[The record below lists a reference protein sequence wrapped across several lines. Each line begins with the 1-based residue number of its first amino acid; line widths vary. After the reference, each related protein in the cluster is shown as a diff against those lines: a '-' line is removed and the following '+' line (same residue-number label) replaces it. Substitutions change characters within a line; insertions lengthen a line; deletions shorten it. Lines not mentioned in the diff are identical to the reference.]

1 MNIYTT
7 SDDYLP
13 YTYLIGWSQLDKWYY
28 GSKTSKSKQ
37 HIANPKTLWNGYYTS
52 SAYVKK
58 FRELHGEPDI
68 ICVRRTFKSREQA
81 LLWEHKVLK
90 RLGVGK
96 STKWLNKSISGS
108 KFNCALLGDDNPS
121 RRDDVKQKISSALT
135 GRPKTKEHK
144 IKLSNAKCGH
154 NKGKT
159 YEEIYGI
166 NKAEELKK
174 IRSVS
179 MTGRPKSL
187 KQIEKSR
194 VAKSKWWRIYPPNE
208 EPIIVLSL
216 NQYCMAND
224 LDTSHMWDTAQ
235 QPYGTDGKLRYYK
248 GFRVEKMISKD
259 DELVIDEF
267 SQQHIKADNKTK
279 LYQITT
285 PCGSKEVV
293 RGLGEYAKTHGW
305 PPGALYDVRD
315 KLCVNGDPRKY
326 KGFVVKT
333 IQ

>member
-1 MNIYTT
+1 
-7 SDDYLP
+7 
-13 YTYLIGWSQLDKWYY
+13 
-28 GSKTSKSKQ
+28 
-37 HIANPKTLWNGYYTS
+37 
-52 SAYVKK
+52 
-58 FRELHGEPDI
+58 
-68 ICVRRTFKSREQA
+68 
-81 LLWEHKVLK
+81 
-90 RLGVGK
+90 
-96 STKWLNKSISGS
+96 
-108 KFNCALLGDDNPS
+108 
-121 RRDDVKQKISSALT
+121 
-135 GRPKTKEHK
+135 
-144 IKLSNAKCGH
+144 
-154 NKGKT
+154 
-159 YEEIYGI
+159 
-166 NKAEELKK
+166 
-174 IRSVS
+174 
-179 MTGRPKSL
+179 
-187 KQIEKSR
+187 
-194 VAKSKWWRIYPPNE
+194 
-208 EPIIVLSL
+208 
-216 NQYCMAND
+216 MAND